1 MPVSGSICARGTAT
15 DRSALPQLRPT
26 SYSHTVL
33 SYQYHRLPLW
43 TYYAPPRAKE
53 ACGRSLFQAIE
64 IDQSDAILALGART
78 VSLPLASE

>member
-1 MPVSGSICARGTAT
+1 MPLGGSICARGTAA

-26 SYSHTVL
+26 SYSPTVL
-33 SYQYHRLPLW
+33 SYQYQRLPLC

-64 IDQSDAILALGART
+64 IDQSDAILTLGART